1 MLPPAIERFGMALT
15 RVGAQTA
22 VYCLSDGA
30 TLPAWVKSDRARR
43 QALKEDSALGR
54 RIDLL
59 QDFEF
64 EGGTRGGE
72 GTSKRIKFSSDG
84 NYILATGEYPPA
96 VKVFDLTQLG
106 MKYERRLGCECVD
119 ALPLSPDLGKMV
131 FLLADRTLDFHA
143 PYGTH
148 YKTRVPTA
156 GRRLFYDGA
165 RCSLLIPS
173 AKGKVHRM
181 DLDVGKFDE
190 DLDLGSPASCVAAP
204 AHGGVPLVGFGCEDG
219 ACRFFDLRAARD
231 RKPVATLDVG
241 NDVTALAFDFE
252 GMHVAC
258 GTHDAY
264 VATYAP
270 KHAYLRA
277 PTAER
282 ALCAS
287 ARAALAGRGDWAV
300 RAELPGDVFSF
311 PLLRE
316 DFCRDVAEEC
326 AHYLAFREAWVAK
339 RGGEAPPGTLRERL
353 TVAEVGLGALEGFL
367 LETLGPLIRRLFPG
381 PARGRRLSYE
391 FFAPP
396 TPPAAG
402 RRRRPRA
409 RVHGRLRRGRGRGA
423 QRDAPGAHPPHGR
436 RRGHAQRLPRGP
448 VRRGAPQV
456 PRAADAGDGPPHGPP
471 ARGRAR
477 LRPRAR
483 PRRAP
488 PRRPLPR
495 GRGRHVGRAPRPHL
509 LFQVRGRVP
518 REPLPLLPQVPPRR
532 LRLLAVLELTQAA
545 APFFV
550 SAIWTSVVTPA
561 VSSRGSGRTR
571 RATASR
577 RSRPSGPA
585 GA

>member
-173 AKGKVHRM
+173 AKGRVHRM

-264 VATYAP
+264 VATYDVRSSKP
-270 KHAYLRA
+270 LVTKDHQYGLPVVDVLFHRSSR
-277 PTAER
+277 ESSKK
-282 ALCAS
+282 LVLS
-287 ARAALAGRGDWAV
+287 AD
-300 RAELPGDVFSF
+300 
-311 PLLRE
+311 
-316 DFCRDVAEEC
+316 
-326 AHYLAFREAWVAK
+326 
-339 RGGEAPPGTLRERL
+339 
-353 TVAEVGLGALEGFL
+353 
-367 LETLGPLIRRLFPG
+367 
-381 PARGRRLSYE
+381 
-391 FFAPP
+391 
-396 TPPAAG
+396 
-402 RRRRPRA
+402 A
-409 RVHGRLRRGRGRGA
+409 RVVKAWDGDTGA
-423 QRDAPGAHPPHGR
+423 IECNVETNAPLAHL
-436 RRGHAQRLPRGP
+436 A
-448 VRRGAPQV
+448 VAP
-456 PRAADAGDGPPHGPP
+456 AGDGSDSGLLLCAGEQSKIMSYYVP
-471 ARGRAR
+471 A
-477 LRPRAR
+477 L
-483 PRRAP
+483 
-488 PRRPLPR
+488 
-495 GRGRHVGRAPRPHL
+495 GRAPKWCAFL
-509 LFQVRGRVP
+509 DSLT
-518 REPLPLLPQVPPRR
+518 EE
-532 LRLLAVLELTQAA
+532 LEETDRATYDD
-545 APFFV
+545 FRFV
-550 SAIWTSVVTPA
+550 SARELEDLGAADLVGTPQLRAHAHGYFVDAKLYKRLKAVSTPA
-561 VSSRGSGRTR
+561 AYDEYKAKKIAKAMDAKKESRIR
-571 RATASR
+571 RADAADLPAVNADLAR
-577 RSRPSGPA
+577 RLLGQDDDDDDDDAAA
-585 GA
+585 GAFGAVDDSGDEEDAPARKKRKPKKKREPAAAATPANPLGDDRFGAMFTDDRFQVDTESAEFALRHPKPSQSAPKKPAADSYARKKKKPRK